1 VFQLNDLLYGLY
13 PKEGSADV
21 RGAEELKKKGGLKHG
36 GVDEGCSKGKAVVS
50 PVRKRR
56 KVETKEKGSAS
67 ATRVAEAS
75 DKFAEELAERS
86 AEPGEVM

>member
-13 PKEGSADV
+13 PKEGSIDV
-21 RGAEELKKKGGLKHG
+21 GGAEELKKKGGLKRG
-36 GVDEGCSKGKAVVS
+36 GVDEGCSEGKAMVS
-50 PVRKRR
+50 PVRERR

-67 ATRVAEAS
+67 VTGVVEAS